1 MPNPNKLT
9 VGNIGYRYPST
20 RQREHD
26 SGIMVE
32 MIPGTEAHVKIRR
45 LDGTAYIA
53 DQNRVGDA
61 GKPLART
68 GKAIVKQTN
77 PVIELALQHK
87 EWPVKEITDQGWALA
102 QDPWKGKW
110 HWLPPRTEGGDHLY
124 NLERTENETEGQYRV
139 TMQGL
144 VLEE

>member
-1 MPNPNKLT
+1 ME
-9 VGNIGYRYPST
+9 V
-20 RQREHD
+20 
-26 SGIMVE
+26 
-32 MIPGTEAHVKIRR
+32 IPGTEAHVKIRR

-77 PVIELALQHK
+77 PVIELVLQHK

-102 QDPWKGKW
+102 QDPWQGKW
-110 HWLPPRTEGGDHLY
+110 HWLPPCTEGGDHLY